1 MKKTILFFTVLSIVF
16 IAAGA
21 AAQPKKPTSME
32 DLTKPQS
39 ASFDGFNSFAWGTP
53 IADIKAKLNSDGAYY
68 EENKYDPDC
77 VYISQKQGNEFL
89 VVYNFHEGKLFWGRF
104 ISLNADETKIDKYY
118 KNFGKKYGKFN
129 QEIPKEMTSGQRLT
143 GIVQKTDATAI
154 SYTYEKRT
162 DNPNSSVILVT
173 YKDSAETEKVN
184 TTVSNTES
192 EESK

>member
-1 MKKTILFFTVLSIVF
+1 MKKSIIFFTVSIVF
-16 IAAGA
+16 IAAGF
-21 AAQPKKPTSME
+21 AAQQKKPTSIE

-39 ASFDGFNSFAWGTP
+39 ARFDGFNGFAWGTA
-53 IADIKAKLNSDGAYY
+53 IEDIKAKLNSDGAYY

-77 VYISQKQGNEFL
+77 IYISQKQGSEFL

-129 QEIPKEMTSGQRLT
+129 QEIPKEISAGQGLT
-143 GIVQKTDATAI
+143 GIVQKTEATAI

-162 DNPNSSVILVT
+162 DSPKSSVILVT

-184 TTVSNTES
+184 ITVSNTEY